1 MIIIQTQK
9 DIKKY
14 RSLYMNDYKKEYL
27 FNKQDYLKLFDDV
40 MQQDQEQNVEFLEK
54 SLTKITGRKY
64 AVACS
69 NGTNA
74 LHFALISLNLKSD
87 DEVLTTNFSW
97 ISTAS
102 CISMVGA
109 TPVFC
114 DINILNYHMSLDS
127 IKRMYSDKTKAIVY
141 PHLFG
146 NMSDTKEIIDFCKEK
161 NIAFIED
168 AAQSLGSSL
177 DGVQAGSIGD
187 VSTLSFNA
195 NKVVAG
201 IAGGG
206 AVLTDDKDKAEL
218 FKKLRRHG
226 NNEMLGY
233 NSKMLLMNAEFIN
246 FRLNRIKEWQAKRQ
260 EIAKQ
265 YDEQLSEYVIVQ
277 PTTNGLDHNYH
288 KYVIR
293 LQNKKVRDHLKK
305 VLAAKVHYDLPL
317 SENKMYKDIEYRSDK
332 MFISKIVCDTILTL
346 PIHPYMTKQEVN
358 KIINTIIITLEH
370 KKYEFVNNM
379 KKILGDE
386 IFDNSLL
393 NKPTEP
399 IYDYIV
405 EKIYQTPDYI
415 EDELFKNKQKLKTAF
430 NKFYENII

>member
-1 MIIIQTQK
+1 M
-9 DIKKY
+9 DG
-14 RSLYMNDYKKEYL
+14 YKKEYL
-27 FNKQDYLKLFDDV
+27 FNKQEYLKLFDDV

-54 SLTKITGRKY
+54 SLTSITGRKY

-69 NGTNA
+69 NGTDA
-74 LHFALISLNLKSD
+74 LHFALISLNLKPD

-168 AAQSLGSSL
+168 ACQALGASLNGIK
-177 DGVQAGSIGD
+177 AGSIGN

-201 IAGGG
+201 ISGGG
-206 AVLTDDKDKAEL
+206 AILTDDKDKAVL
-218 FKKLRRHG
+218 FRKLRRHG
-226 NNEMLGY
+226 NNEVLGY
-233 NSKMLLMNAEFIN
+233 NSKMLLLNAKFIN
-246 FRLNRIKEWQAKRQ
+246 FRLQRMKQWQSKRQSIAKR
-260 EIAKQ
+260 
-265 YDEQLSEYVIVQ
+265 YDEQLQEYVTIQ
-277 PTTNGLDHNYH
+277 QTNADHNYH

-293 LQNKKVRDHLKK
+293 LQNKEVRDRLKEK
-305 VLAAKVHYDLPL
+305 LNAKVHYDKPL
-317 SENKMYKDIEYRSDK
+317 SENKMYENIKHKKDST
-332 MFISKIVCDTILTL
+332 FISKIVCDSILTL
-346 PIHPYMTKQEVN
+346 PIHAYMSPQEVDN
-358 KIINTIIITLEH
+358 IINTILIFLDQEEN
-370 KKYEFVNNM
+370 KFLNSM
-379 KKILGDE
+379 KQLIGDD
-386 IFDNSLL
+386 IFDKSLI
-393 NKPTEP
+393 NETTEDV
-399 IYDYIV
+399 YNYII
-405 EKIYQTPDYI
+405 EKTYQTPGYI
-415 EDELFKNKQKLKTAF
+415 EEVEFKNKRKLKIAF
-430 NKFYENII
+430 NKFYENLTRDTR

>member
-1 MIIIQTQK
+1 
-9 DIKKY
+9 
-14 RSLYMNDYKKEYL
+14 MNNYKTEYL
-27 FNKQDYLKLFDDV
+27 ANKEEYLNLFDSV
-40 MQQDQEQNVEFLEK
+40 MQEDQEQNVEFLEK
-54 SLTKITGRKY
+54 SLTNITGRKY
-64 AVACS
+64 AIACS
-69 NGTNA
+69 NGTDA
-74 LHFALISLNLKSD
+74 LHFALISLNLKPD

-102 CISMVGA
+102 CISIVGA

-177 DGVQAGSIGD
+177 NEVKAGSIGD

-206 AVLTDDKDKAEL
+206 AILTNDKDKAEL

-226 NNEMLGY
+226 NNEVLGY
-233 NSKMLLMNAEFIN
+233 NSKMLLFNAKFIN
-246 FRLNRIKEWQAKRQ
+246 FRLQRMKQWQSKRQ
-260 EIAKQ
+260 AIAKQ
-265 YDEQLSEYVIVQ
+265 YDEQLQEYVTIQ
-277 PTTNGLDHNYH
+277 PTTNGLNHNYH

-293 LQNKKVRDHLKK
+293 LQNKEVRDRLKEK
-305 VLAAKVHYDLPL
+305 LNAKVHYDKPL
-317 SENKMYKDIEYRSDK
+317 SENIMYKNIEHKKDST
-332 MFISKIVCDTILTL
+332 FISKIVCDSILTL
-346 PIHPYMTKQEVN
+346 PIHAYMSQQEVD
-358 KIINTIIITLEH
+358 KVINTILIFLDQEDN
-370 KKYEFVNNM
+370 KFVDSM
-379 KKILGDE
+379 KKLIGDD
-386 IFDNSLL
+386 IFDKTLITET
-393 NKPTEP
+393 TEP

-405 EKIYQTPDYI
+405 EKTYQTPGYI
-415 EDELFKNKQKLKTAF
+415 EDVSFKDKRKLKIAF
-430 NKFYENII
+430 NKFYENITGNTR

>member
-1 MIIIQTQK
+1 MTGW
-9 DIKKY
+9 D
-14 RSLYMNDYKKEYL
+14 REYL
-27 FNKQDYLKLFDDV
+27 ANKEEYLKLFDDI
-40 MQQDQEQNVEFLEK
+40 MQKEQEGNVEFLENK
-54 SLTKITGRKY
+54 LKLLTGRKY

-69 NGTNA
+69 NGTDA
-74 LHFALISLNLKSD
+74 LHFALISLNLKPD

-127 IKRMYSDKTKAIVY
+127 IKRMYTNKTKAIVY

-206 AVLTDDKDKAEL
+206 AILTDDKDKAEL

-246 FRLNRIKEWQAKRQ
+246 FRLNRMKEWQSKRQ
-260 EIAKQ
+260 AIAKQ
-265 YDEQLSEYVIVQ
+265 YDEQLQDYVTIQ
-277 PTTNGLDHNYH
+277 PSTNGLNHNYH

-293 LQNKKVRDHLKK
+293 LQNKEIRDRLKK
-305 VLAAKVHYDLPL
+305 KLGAKVHYDKPL
-317 SENKMYKDIEYRSDK
+317 SENKMYENIKHKKDST
-332 MFISKIVCDTILTL
+332 FISKIVCDSILTL
-346 PIHPYMTKQEVN
+346 PLHAYMNEQEVN
-358 KIINTIIITLEH
+358 KVINTILIFLDQEEN
-370 KKYEFVNNM
+370 KFVDSM
-379 KKILGDE
+379 KQLIGDD
-386 IFDNSLL
+386 IFDKSLV
-393 NKPTEP
+393 NETTED

-405 EKIYQTPDYI
+405 EKTYQTPEYI
-415 EDELFKNKQKLKTAF
+415 EEVEFKDKRKLKIAF
-430 NKFYENII
+430 NKFYELLTKH

>member
-1 MIIIQTQK
+1 MTGW
-9 DIKKY
+9 D
-14 RSLYMNDYKKEYL
+14 REYL
-27 FNKQDYLKLFDDV
+27 KHKEEYLKLFDQS
-40 MQQDQEQNVEFLEK
+40 MQKEQEGNVEFLEDK
-54 SLTKITGRKY
+54 LKKYTGRKY
-64 AVACS
+64 AVVCS
-69 NGTNA
+69 NGTDA
-74 LHFALISLNLKSD
+74 LHFALRSLDIKEG

-114 DINILNYHMSLDS
+114 EIDISSYHMSLDS
-127 IKRMYSDKTKAIVY
+127 IKRMYSDKVKAVVY

-146 NMSDTKEIIDFCKEK
+146 NMSDTKEILEFCKEK

-168 AAQSLGSSL
+168 AAQSIGASL
-177 DGVQAGSIGD
+177 NGVKAGSIGD
-187 VSTLSFNA
+187 ISTLSFNA

-206 AVLTDDKDKAEL
+206 AILTDNKAKAEI

-226 NNEMLGY
+226 NNEILGY

-246 FRLNRIKEWQAKRQ
+246 FRLNRMKEWQSKRQ

-265 YDEQLSEYVIVQ
+265 YDEQLKDYVIIQ

-293 LQNKKVRDHLKK
+293 LQNKEDRDKLKNI
-305 VLAAKVHYDLPL
+305 LNAKVHYDRPL
-317 SENKMYKDIEYRSDK
+317 SENIMYRNIEHRKDK
-332 MFISKIVCDTILTL
+332 TFASKIVCDTILTL
-346 PIHPYMTKQEVN
+346 PIHPYMTKEEVD

-370 KKYEFVNNM
+370 KQNMFVNGI
-379 KKILGDE
+379 KKILGNDL
-386 IFDNSLL
+386 FDKKLL
-393 NKPTEP
+393 KETTEE
-399 IYDYIV
+399 IYDYII
-405 EKIYQTPDYI
+405 EKCYQIPEYI
-415 EDELFKNKQKLKTAF
+415 EDVPFKNKRKLKIAF
-430 NKFYENII
+430 NKFYENLRRNTR

>member
-1 MIIIQTQK
+1 
-9 DIKKY
+9 
-14 RSLYMNDYKKEYL
+14 MNGYKKEYL
-27 FNKQDYLKLFDDV
+27 FNKQEYLKLFDSV
-40 MQQDQEQNVEFLEK
+40 MQEEQEQNVEFLEK
-54 SLTKITGRKY
+54 SIKEITGRKY

-69 NGTNA
+69 NGTDA
-74 LHFALISLNLKSD
+74 LHFALISLNLKPD

-146 NMSDTKEIIDFCKEK
+146 NMSDTKEIINFCKEK

-168 AAQSLGSSL
+168 ACQALGASLNGIK
-177 DGVQAGSIGD
+177 AGSIGN

-206 AVLTDDKDKAEL
+206 AILTDDKDKAEL

-226 NNEMLGY
+226 NNEVLGY
-233 NSKMLLMNAEFIN
+233 NSKMLLLNAKFIDY
-246 FRLNRIKEWQAKRQ
+246 RLQRMKEWQSKRQAIAKR
-260 EIAKQ
+260 
-265 YDEQLSEYVIVQ
+265 YDEQLQEYVTIQ
-277 PTTNGLDHNYH
+277 QTNADHNYH

-293 LQNKKVRDHLKK
+293 LQNKEVRDRLKEK
-305 VLAAKVHYDLPL
+305 LGAKVHYDKPL
-317 SENKMYKDIEYRSDK
+317 SENKMYEKIKHKKDST
-332 MFISKIVCDTILTL
+332 FISKIVCDSILTL
-346 PIHPYMTKQEVN
+346 PIHAYMSPQEVDN
-358 KIINTIIITLEH
+358 IINTILIFLDQEEN
-370 KKYEFVNNM
+370 KFLNSM
-379 KKILGDE
+379 KQLIGDD
-386 IFDNSLL
+386 IFDKSLV
-393 NKPTEP
+393 NETTEDV
-399 IYDYIV
+399 YDYII
-405 EKIYQTPDYI
+405 EKTYQTPGYI
-415 EDELFKNKQKLKTAF
+415 ENVSFKNKRKLKIAF
-430 NKFYENII
+430 NKFYENITRNTR

>member
-1 MIIIQTQK
+1 MTGW
-9 DIKKY
+9 D
-14 RSLYMNDYKKEYL
+14 REYL
-27 FNKQDYLKLFDDV
+27 KHKDEYLELFDKS
-40 MQQDQEQNVEFLEK
+40 MQKEQEGNVEFLEDK
-54 SLTKITGRKY
+54 LKLITGRKY
-64 AVACS
+64 VVVCS
-69 NGTNA
+69 NGTDA
-74 LHFALISLNLKSD
+74 LHFALRSLNIKKG

-114 DINILNYHMSLDS
+114 EIDISSYHISLDS
-127 IKRMYSDKTKAIVY
+127 IKRMYSDKVKAIVY

-146 NMSDTKEIIDFCKEK
+146 NMSDTKEILDFCKEK

-168 AAQSLGSSL
+168 AAQSLGASL
-177 DGVQAGSIGD
+177 NGVKAGSIGD
-187 VSTLSFNA
+187 ISSLSFNA

-206 AVLTDDKDKAEL
+206 AILTDDKDKADI

-226 NNEMLGY
+226 NNEILGY

-246 FRLNRIKEWQAKRQ
+246 FRLNRMKEWQEKRQ

-265 YDEQLSEYVIVQ
+265 YDEQLKDYVLVQ

-293 LQNKKVRDHLKK
+293 LPNKEIRDELKNI
-305 VLAAKVHYDLPL
+305 LNAKVHYDKPL
-317 SENKMYKDIEYRSDK
+317 SENVIYKNIEYRKDK
-332 MFISKIVCDTILTL
+332 TYESKLVCDTILTL
-346 PIHPYMTKQEVN
+346 PIHPYMTQSEID
-358 KIINTIIITLEH
+358 KIINVIIITLEH
-370 KKYEFVNNM
+370 KNNKFVNNM
-379 KKILGDE
+379 KKILGNDL
-386 IFDNSLL
+386 FDKELL
-393 NKPTEP
+393 KETTED

-405 EKIYQTPDYI
+405 EKTYQLPEYI
-415 EDELFKNKQKLKTAF
+415 EEVEFKDKKKLKIAF
-430 NKFYENII
+430 NKFYNKIK

>member
-1 MIIIQTQK
+1 
-9 DIKKY
+9 
-14 RSLYMNDYKKEYL
+14 MNGYKKEYL
-27 FNKQDYLKLFDDV
+27 FNKQEYQQIFDGA
-40 MQQDQEQNVEFLEK
+40 MQQDQEQNVEFLED
-54 SLTKITGRKY
+54 SLKKITGRKY

-69 NGTNA
+69 NGTDA

-177 DGVQAGSIGD
+177 NGVQAGSIGD
-187 VSTLSFNA
+187 ISTLSFNA

-206 AVLTDDKDKAEL
+206 AILTDDKDKAEL

-226 NNEMLGY
+226 NNEVLGY
-233 NSKMLLMNAEFIN
+233 NSKMLLLNAKFIN
-246 FRLNRIKEWQAKRQ
+246 FRLQRMKQWQSKRQ
-260 EIAKQ
+260 AIAKQ
-265 YDEQLSEYVIVQ
+265 YDEQLQEYVTIQ
-277 PTTNGLDHNYH
+277 QTNADHNYH

-293 LQNKKVRDHLKK
+293 LQNKEVRDRLKEK
-305 VLAAKVHYDLPL
+305 LGAKVHYDKPL
-317 SENKMYKDIEYRSDK
+317 SENKMYENIKHKKDST
-332 MFISKIVCDTILTL
+332 FISKIVCDSILTL
-346 PIHPYMTKQEVN
+346 PIHAYMSQQEVD
-358 KIINTIIITLEH
+358 KVINTILIFLDQEEN
-370 KKYEFVNNM
+370 KFVDNM
-379 KKILGDE
+379 KKLIGDD
-386 IFDNSLL
+386 IFDKTLITET
-393 NKPTEP
+393 TEP

-405 EKIYQTPDYI
+405 EKTYQTPGYI
-415 EDELFKNKQKLKTAF
+415 EDVSFKDKRKLKIAF
-430 NKFYENII
+430 NKFYENITGNTR

>member
-1 MIIIQTQK
+1 
-9 DIKKY
+9 
-14 RSLYMNDYKKEYL
+14 MNNYKKEYL
-27 FNKQDYLKLFDDV
+27 ANKEEYLNLFDSV
-40 MQQDQEQNVEFLEK
+40 MQEDQEQNVEFLEK
-54 SLTKITGRKY
+54 SLTNITGRKY
-64 AVACS
+64 AVACN
-69 NGTNA
+69 NGTDA

-177 DGVQAGSIGD
+177 NEVKAGSIGD

-206 AVLTDDKDKAEL
+206 AILTDDKDKAEL

-226 NNEMLGY
+226 NNEVLGY
-233 NSKMLLMNAEFIN
+233 NSKMLLFNAKFIN
-246 FRLNRIKEWQAKRQ
+246 FRLQRMKQWQSKRQ
-260 EIAKQ
+260 AIAKQ
-265 YDEQLSEYVIVQ
+265 YDEQLQEYVTIQ
-277 PTTNGLDHNYH
+277 PTTNGLNHNYH

-293 LQNKKVRDHLKK
+293 LQNKEVRDRLKEK
-305 VLAAKVHYDLPL
+305 LNAKVHYDKPL
-317 SENKMYKDIEYRSDK
+317 SENIMYKNIEHKKDST
-332 MFISKIVCDTILTL
+332 FISKIVCDSILTL
-346 PIHPYMTKQEVN
+346 PIHAYMSQQEVD
-358 KIINTIIITLEH
+358 KVINTILIFLDQEDN
-370 KKYEFVNNM
+370 KFVDSM
-379 KKILGDE
+379 KKLIGDD
-386 IFDNSLL
+386 IFDKTLITET
-393 NKPTEP
+393 TEP

-405 EKIYQTPDYI
+405 EKIYQSPDYV
-415 EDELFKNKQKLKTAF
+415 EDVSLNKRKLKIAF
-430 NKFYENII
+430 NKFYENITGNTR

>member
-1 MIIIQTQK
+1 MTGW
-9 DIKKY
+9 D
-14 RSLYMNDYKKEYL
+14 REYL
-27 FNKQDYLKLFDDV
+27 ANKDEYLKIFDGA
-40 MQQDQEQNVEFLEK
+40 MQQEQEQNVEFLEK

-69 NGTNA
+69 NGTDA
-74 LHFALISLNLKSD
+74 LHFALISLNLKPD

-146 NMSDTKEIIDFCKEK
+146 NMSDTKDIIDFCKEK
-161 NIAFIED
+161 NITFIED

-187 VSTLSFNA
+187 ISTLSFNA

-206 AVLTDDKDKAEL
+206 AILTDDKDKAEL

-226 NNEMLGY
+226 NNEVLGY
-233 NSKMLLMNAEFIN
+233 NSKMLLLNAKFID
-246 FRLNRIKEWQAKRQ
+246 FRLQKMKEWQSKRQ
-260 EIAKQ
+260 AIAKQ
-265 YDEQLSEYVIVQ
+265 YDEQLQEYVTIQ
-277 PTTNGLDHNYH
+277 QTNADHNYH

-293 LQNKKVRDHLKK
+293 LQNKEVRDRLKK
-305 VLAAKVHYDLPL
+305 KLGAKVHYDKPL
-317 SENKMYKDIEYRSDK
+317 SENKMYENIKHKKDST
-332 MFISKIVCDTILTL
+332 FISKIVCDSILTL
-346 PIHPYMTKQEVN
+346 PIHAYMSQQEIDN
-358 KIINTIIITLEH
+358 TINTILIFLDQEEN
-370 KKYEFVNNM
+370 KFLDSM
-379 KKILGDE
+379 KQLIGDD
-386 IFDNSLL
+386 IFDKSLI
-393 NKPTEP
+393 NETTED
-399 IYDYIV
+399 IYDYVV
-405 EKIYQTPDYI
+405 EKTYQTPGYI
-415 EDELFKNKQKLKTAF
+415 EEVEFKDKRKLKIAF
-430 NKFYENII
+430 NKFYENLTRDTR